1 MAKRRKQKNK
11 TAKYLISV
19 TITVALFLML
29 YMAFVLS
36 KEVFNPATIELSG
49 PYDVVKV
56 IDGDTV
62 IVDLDG
68 TDVHVRLIGVDTPE
82 SVAHEGYKE
91 NTKEGEDAS
100 AYTTNL
106 LEGNTVYL
114 EYDQELTD
122 EYGRTLCYAYLHDKT
137 TMVNELLLKQ
147 GYARTM
153 TIEPNVKHE
162 ERFFSAEQHA
172 KETGQGFWGTGF
184 FY

>member
-1 MAKRRKQKNK
+1 MAKRRKPKNK

-19 TITVALFLML
+19 TIIVALFLML
-29 YMAFVLS
+29 YMAFVLL
-36 KEVFNPATIELSG
+36 KEAFNQTSIELSG
-49 PYDVVKV
+49 PYEVIKV

-62 IVDLDG
+62 IVDIDG
-68 TDVHVRLIGVDTPE
+68 KDVHIRLIGVDTPE
-82 SVAHEGYKE
+82 SVAHDGYKQ
-91 NTKEGEDAS
+91 NTKEGEEAS
-100 AYTTNL
+100 AYITNL

-114 EYDQELTD
+114 EYDQEPTD
-122 EYGRTLCYAYLHDKT
+122 EYGRTLCYVYLHDKS

-153 TIEPNVKHE
+153 TIEPNVKYE